1 MKNKIIALLCI
12 VAISIPS
19 FSIVNSNYQ
28 TAIDYVVSKK
38 YMSYSNKSFN
48 GDKFVTRN
56 ELAQTIYNMKS
67 QELNWINTT
76 TKVLPNV
83 VVVECSNK
91 VGSGVLLDN
100 IHVLSCYHILSEE
113 GDILVRGDIN
123 SSIAT
128 IIAYDVDKDL
138 VLLKLNNKISNVN
151 ALKLSKYIDQSQEV
165 ITIGMPMNNIKSVTK
180 GIISKLEYKGY
191 NLEKIQ
197 FSMISNFGNSGGA
210 VFDINGDIVSIVT
223 HKVDESIG
231 YGISFGV
238 KPYDLYEFLKKH
250 L

>member
-1 MKNKIIALLCI
+1 
-12 VAISIPS
+12 
-19 FSIVNSNYQ
+19 
-28 TAIDYVVSKK
+28 
-38 YMSYSNKSFN
+38 
-48 GDKFVTRN
+48 
-56 ELAQTIYNMKS
+56 
-67 QELNWINTT
+67 
-76 TKVLPNV
+76 
-83 VVVECSNK
+83 
-91 VGSGVLLDN
+91 
-100 IHVLSCYHILSEE
+100 
-113 GDILVRGDIN
+113 
-123 SSIAT
+123 
-128 IIAYDVDKDL
+128 
-138 VLLKLNNKISNVN
+138 LLKLNNKISNVN

-238 KPYDLYEFLKKH
+238 KPYDLDEFLKKH